1 MNTPSHAI
9 VNLAV
14 FSQFSQPEANLA
26 IAVGAILPD
35 LPIFLFYGWAKFI
48 QKLPERQIWSERYW
62 QPGLQNWVALFH
74 SIPVAIFAAILAD
87 YWGWETGKYIFM
99 SMVIHSLGD
108 LPVHHD
114 DAHRHF
120 FPVSD
125 YRLISPI
132 SYWDP
137 QHYGRIVAGVEV
149 LAVWVGTAVS
159 FPGVASG
166 LGKGLIVAIAG
177 LSAIAYFY
185 IYARPRWFKPSPSN
199 SGKTEKSSELQQEI
213 SCGES

>member
-14 FSQFSQPEANLA
+14 FSQFSPPQAHLA

-35 LPIFLFYGWAKFI
+35 FPIFLFYVWAKFI
-48 QKLPERQIWSERYW
+48 RKLPERQIWTESYW
-62 QPGLQNWVALFH
+62 QPEFQNWVALFH
-74 SIPVAIFAAILAD
+74 SIPMAILAAILAD
-87 YWGWETGKYIFM
+87 YCGWETVQFIFM

-120 FPVSD
+120 FPFSD

-149 LAVWVGTAVS
+149 LAVWVATAVS
-159 FPGVASG
+159 FPGVGSAI
-166 LGKGLIVAIAG
+166 GKGLMVTIAG

-185 IYARPRWFKPSPSN
+185 IYARPLVQNYGRD
-199 SGKTEKSSELQQEI
+199 
-213 SCGES
+213 

>member
-14 FSQFSQPEANLA
+14 FSQFSQPQGNLA

-35 LPIFLFYGWAKFI
+35 LPIFWFYLWAKFI
-48 QKLPERQIWSERYW
+48 QKLPERQIWSESYW

-87 YWGWETGKYIFM
+87 YCGWETGKFIFM

-120 FPVSD
+120 FPISD

-149 LAVWVGTAVS
+149 VAVWVGTAVS
-159 FPGVASG
+159 FPGVASS
-166 LGKGLIVAIAG
+166 LGKGLMVTIAG

-185 IYARPRWFKPSPSN
+185 IYARPLVQNYQRD
-199 SGKTEKSSELQQEI
+199 
-213 SCGES
+213 